1 MVKAFGASPSAST
14 SALAELF
21 CQIEKFF
28 KRLDTYIKV
37 APMAEMKE
45 VIVKIMAEVLSIL
58 GIATRMLERGKM
70 SESITVG
77 GQPLL
82 AYPCSE
88 TVFISLVR
96 NTEIEDA
103 LGRLDKL
110 TQEEALTASSQALRL
125 TQGVANEVQCIRTGM
140 QGVGNS
146 VKGVKDEMKC
156 LDDRV
161 KGLEGKRNPLLD
173 VLDGTQIIFCYS
185 STQS

>member
-28 KRLDTYIKV
+28 RRLDIYTKV
-37 APMAEMKE
+37 TPTAEMKE
-45 VIVKIMAEVLSIL
+45 VIVKIMAQVLSIL

-70 SESITVG
+70 SEWITVG
-77 GQPLL
+77 RQPLL
-82 AYPCSE
+82 AYTYSA

-110 TQEEALTASSQALRL
+110 TQEEALTVSSQALRL
-125 TQGVANEVQCIRTGM
+125 TQGVANEVQRICNRV
-140 QGVGNS
+140 QGVGDS

-161 KGLEGKRNPLLD
+161 KGLEGKRNPLCK
-173 VLDGTQIIFCYS
+173 VLDGTQIIFC
-185 STQS
+185 

>member
-28 KRLDTYIKV
+28 RRLDIYTKV
-37 APMAEMKE
+37 TPTAEMEE

-70 SESITVG
+70 SEWITVG

-82 AYPCSE
+82 AYPCSA

-110 TQEEALTASSQALRL
+110 TQEEALTVSSQALRF
-125 TQGVANEVQCIRTGM
+125 TQGVANEVQCIRNRV
-140 QGVGNS
+140 QGVGDRVEGVNDKMKS
-146 VKGVKDEMKC
+146 IDGRVKD
-156 LDDRV
+156 
-161 KGLEGKRNPLLD
+161 LEGRRNAFLD
-173 VLDGTQIIFCYS
+173 VLDGTQIVFW
-185 STQS
+185 